1 MNNNNNNIDLNIE
14 NYNLDELLNLFNIN
28 YNFTEED
35 LKNAKKKVLR
45 THPDKSKLPKDYFL
59 FYSKAYKYLYKIF
72 DFRKKKNLL
81 EKNPDYDS
89 NEIDNE
95 NKLLLKQQFK
105 NNKDFHKWFNKIF
118 DNLYIKDD
126 YSSNGYGDWLSS
138 SENTFNLEN
147 KTKDEQ
153 ELILKNYKKELR
165 IVNKINEPFIH
176 TQCSNIINE
185 STDNYQNSD
194 IFSKLPFEDVKK
206 AHTETIIPIDETVDK
221 NKQFNNVFEYQ
232 LYRKNQKF
240 EIMSEET
247 SSNFFKNKHV
257 NETSNA
263 TQQAFKLIKQEEKS
277 IENNNIFWSKLKLLN
292 NKI

>member
-1 MNNNNNNIDLNIE
+1 MNNNNIDLNIE

-247 SSNFFKNKHV
+247 SNNFFKNKHV

>member
-1 MNNNNNNIDLNIE
+1 MNNNNNIDLNIE

-95 NKLLLKQQFK
+95 NKLLLKEQFK
-105 NNKDFHKWFNKIF
+105 NNKDFHKWFNKMF

-240 EIMSEET
+240 EIMNEET
-247 SSNFFKNKHV
+247 SSNFFKTKHV

>member
-1 MNNNNNNIDLNIE
+1 MNNNNIDLNIE

-72 DFRKKKNLL
+72 DFIKKKNLL

-247 SSNFFKNKHV
+247 SNNFFKNKHV

>member
-1 MNNNNNNIDLNIE
+1 MNNNIDLNIE

-105 NNKDFHKWFNKIF
+105 NNKDFHKWFNKMF